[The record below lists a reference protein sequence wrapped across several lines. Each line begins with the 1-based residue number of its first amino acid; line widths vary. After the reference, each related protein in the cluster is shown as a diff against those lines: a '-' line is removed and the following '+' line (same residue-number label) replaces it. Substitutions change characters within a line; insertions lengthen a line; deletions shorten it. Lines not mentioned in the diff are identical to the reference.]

1 METIKLALVN
11 DGRSKL
17 TNPLLF
23 LWILIYLIYGSKL
36 MVSYYFISLIWL
48 VQLVVNMLHMYL
60 TWNHFSTSLH
70 EFADACT
77 QEGLGVKT
85 W

>member
-36 MVSYYFISLIWL
+36 MVYR
-48 VQLVVNMLHMYL
+48 
-60 TWNHFSTSLH
+60 TTSSPWFDLYN
-70 EFADACT
+70 
-77 QEGLGVKT
+77 
-85 W
+85 